1 MKMFKKIA
9 ATVIAAAM
17 SLAMLTACGG
27 GGGGSSAVVIPP
39 RDTAKEDQVIAWT
52 QEYASANGLEL
63 EKSDAVSSAA
73 AMGLSDGMKVMD
85 IALDKADGDLNAA
98 SQAMTNNIGAALSKQ
113 GKVGMPLAMRCK
125 KADFKKEE
133 VAKTYSQVAYRVMET
148 FKHEGITPKTVGAA
162 VTVQNELVYIVMVVA
177 S

>member
-1 MKMFKKIA
+1 MRLSKRIA
-9 ATVIAAAM
+9 AVALAAVMAV
-17 SLAMLTACGG
+17 SMLTACGG

-52 QEYASANGLEL
+52 QEYASAHGLEL

-98 SQAMTNNIGAALSKQ
+98 SQAMTNNVGAALNKQ
-113 GKVGMPLAMRCK
+113 GKVGLPLAMRCK

-162 VTVQNELVYIVMVVA
+162 VTIQNDLVYIVMVVA

>member
-9 ATVIAAAM
+9 ATVMAAAM

-27 GGGGSSAVVIPP
+27 GGGGGSAVVIPP
-39 RDTAKEDQVIAWT
+39 RDTAREDQVIAWT
-52 QEYASANGLEL
+52 QEYARANGLEL

-73 AMGLSDGMKVMD
+73 AMGLSDGMKVLD
-85 IALDKADGDLNAA
+85 ITLDKADGDLNAA

-113 GKVGMPLAMRCK
+113 GKVGLPLAMRCK

-133 VAKTYSQVAYRVMET
+133 IVKTYSQVAYSVMEA
-148 FKHEGITPKTVGAA
+148 FKKQGVTPKTVGAA